1 MMIHEIDIECG
12 HSVRVFD
19 DATQLASVADH
30 CHSSAFVVSAFD
42 HNMHESPLIIINTC
56 SGRMHA
62 LWHGGTTWTLYFVLG
77 TT

>member
-1 MMIHEIDIECG
+1 MMTHELEIGCG
-12 HSVRVFD
+12 HSVRVFN

-42 HNMHESPLIIINTC
+42 HNMHASPLIINDS

-62 LWHGGTTWTLYFVLG
+62 LWYGGTTWTL
-77 TT
+77 